1 MKRTGNEGSYWN
13 RRDLL
18 KFAALAWAAPVLSQA
33 RGGQRGQA
41 GQAGQRGQGQGGQ
54 RGQAQAA
61 QQKGTELV
69 LLGTQG
75 GPGVSATRTQASSVV
90 LVDGRPYLVD
100 CGYGAIKS
108 LVQAGLTL
116 GNVSDVFITHLHDD
130 HTADI
135 AALIALKWTA
145 SATPGPATV
154 YGPYG
159 TAAMVDAAIAFSKA
173 NVAIRMIDEG
183 RTVDPKTIFHGRDMN
198 APKITEVFKDDRVA
212 VQAVENTHFPDRAK
226 AKMDYRSFSYRF
238 NTATR
243 SIVFSGDTTYSEN
256 LIELARGADLFV
268 CEVLGGGAGGGNGQN
283 TNANG
288 RGAAA
293 AATDN
298 NTESVARHVRETHS
312 TPEMVGKMAAAAKVK
327 TVVLTHQV
335 GGGRGGN
342 NDPLTADLKKAF
354 SGEVIVGADQM
365 RI

>member
-1 MKRTGNEGSYWN
+1 MKRTEKKRGDWN
-13 RRDLL
+13 RREVL

-41 GQAGQRGQGQGGQ
+41 
-54 RGQAQAA
+54 A
-61 QQKGTELV
+61 QQTGTELV

-75 GPGVSATRTQASSVV
+75 GPTVSANRTQASSV
-90 LVDGRPYLVD
+90 LIVDGRPYLVD
-100 CGYGAIKS
+100 CGYGAIKA

-116 GNVSDVFITHLHDD
+116 GNVSNVFITHLHDD
-130 HTADI
+130 HTADV

-145 SATPGPATV
+145 SQTPGAATI

-173 NVAIRMIDEG
+173 NVTIRMIDEG
-183 RTVDPKTIFHGRDMN
+183 RTVDPKTIFHGHDVD
-198 APKITEVFKDDRVA
+198 APKITEVFKDDRVT

-238 NTATR
+238 NTPTR
-243 SIVFSGDTTYSEN
+243 SVVFSGDTTYSEN
-256 LIELARGADLFV
+256 LIELARGADFFV
-268 CEVLGGGAGGGNGQN
+268 CEVLGTANNQ
-283 TNANG
+283 NANG
-288 RGAAA
+288 QGAAQ
-293 AATDN
+293 TDN
-298 NTESVARHVRETHS
+298 GNTESIARHVRETHS

-342 NDPLTADLKKAF
+342 DDPLTADLKKVYD
-354 SGEVIVGADQM
+354 GKIIVGADQM
-365 RI
+365 RIQ

>member
-1 MKRTGNEGSYWN
+1 MKRTGNEVGCWS

-33 RGGQRGQA
+33 RGRG
-41 GQAGQRGQGQGGQ
+41 GQRGQGQ
-54 RGQAQAA
+54 AA
-61 QQKGTELV
+61 QPKGTELV

-75 GPGVSATRTQASSVV
+75 GPGVSANRTQASSVV
-90 LVDGRPYLVD
+90 IVDGRPYLVD

-116 GNVSDVFITHLHDD
+116 GNISDVFITHLHDD

-145 SATPGPATV
+145 SQNPGAATV

-173 NVAIRMIDEG
+173 NVTIRMIDEG
-183 RTVDPKTIFHGRDMN
+183 RTVDPKTIFHGHDMN
-198 APKITEVFKDDRVA
+198 APKITEVFKDDRVT

-268 CEVLGGGAGGGNGQN
+268 CEVLGTAGGQ
-283 TNANG
+283 NANG

-293 AATDN
+293 DTNN

-342 NDPLTADLKKAF
+342 NDPLTADLKKVF

>member
-1 MKRTGNEGSYWN
+1 MKRTGNEVGYWN

-18 KFAALAWAAPVLSQA
+18 KFAALAWAAPVLSQGQG

-41 GQAGQRGQGQGGQ
+41 T
-54 RGQAQAA
+54 

-75 GPGVSATRTQASSVV
+75 GPGVAANRTQASSVV
-90 LVDGRPYLVD
+90 IVDGRPYLVD
-100 CGYGAIKS
+100 CGYGAIKA

-116 GNVSDVFITHLHDD
+116 GNVSDIFITHLHDD

-145 SATPGPATV
+145 SQNPGAATV

-183 RTVDPKTIFHGRDMN
+183 RTVDPKTIFHGRDVA
-198 APKITEVFKDDRVA
+198 APKITEVLKDDRVT
-212 VQAVENTHFPDRAK
+212 VQAVENTHFPDRAR

-268 CEVLGGGAGGGNGQN
+268 CEVLGTAGGQ
-283 TNANG
+283 NANG

-293 AATDN
+293 DNSNNN

-312 TPEMVGKMAAAAKVK
+312 TPEMVGKMAAEAKVK
-327 TVVLTHQV
+327 TVVLSHQV

-342 NDPLTADLKKAF
+342 NDSLTAELKKVF
-354 SGEVIVGADQM
+354 NGEVIVGADQM